1 MAFAFFGEKVFVMI
15 LRAVV
20 TFIITWQLFEFIY
33 NVLLPDMSDKYVAV
47 LALAG
52 SFGVGFVAG
61 ERVNI
66 LQEVRDS
73 ILIIMVSCIG
83 LVIATILIAIS
94 GIESIFYTYII
105 DILFLVLFGF
115 LGKKIQ
121 VNDNVRD
128 GQKMVTTAFLGA
140 GIATEGLR
148 KIF

>member
-73 ILIIMVSCIG
+73 MLIIMVSCIG

-94 GIESIFYTYII
+94 GIESIFYTYVI
-105 DILFLVLFGF
+105 
-115 LGKKIQ
+115 
-121 VNDNVRD
+121 
-128 GQKMVTTAFLGA
+128 
-140 GIATEGLR
+140 
-148 KIF
+148 

>member
-1 MAFAFFGEKVFVMI
+1 MI

-33 NVLLPDMSDKYVAV
+33 NVLLPDMSNKYVAV

-73 ILIIMVSCIG
+73 MLIITVSCIG
-83 LVIATILIAIS
+83 LVIATILIAIF

-105 DILFLVLFGF
+105 EILFLVLFGF
-115 LGKKIQ
+115 LGKNFYTMYRIQ

-128 GQKMVTTAFLGA
+128 RLKMVTTAFLGA
-140 GIATEGLR
+140 SIATEGLR
-148 KIF
+148 KII